1 MKHWWW
7 KLLAVVMLLGASI
20 TALRVPLSPALV
32 HVEPG
37 RIAPGH
43 VALTITG
50 YNTHFHQEA
59 VQVHLEN
66 GGERLC
72 ASEVRV
78 LSSTSIEVRFMVP
91 EGFRDHLSTVAVM
104 EGEHGRLVMPGA
116 VFTSGTGNGSG
127 VTGCPE
133 PEEELGMS
141 KAFTF
146 PNRNILYESI
156 RNLCFHVPMWFA
168 MITLMGISVWK
179 SVRALGSNDL
189 DDDLAALQAAKV
201 GLLFCGLG
209 LVTGA
214 IWARA
219 TWGTWWTNDVKLN
232 GSAVTALIYLAYL
245 VLRGSVQ
252 DPHKRARLAGI
263 YNIFAFVLLVMF
275 LFVVP
280 RLNAVDSLHPGNGG
294 NDGFGDLDLDDRLRS
309 VFYPA
314 CMGWILF
321 ATWMYDLRVRAA
333 RLSER
338 SYR

>member
-7 KLLAVVMLLGASI
+7 KLLGVLLLLGASVA
-20 TALRVPLSPALV
+20 ALRVPLSPALV

-37 RIAPGH
+37 RIAPGP
-43 VALTITG
+43 VELTLTG
-50 YNTHFHQEA
+50 YNTHFAQEG
-59 VQVHLEN
+59 VKVFLEN

-72 ASEVRV
+72 ATEVQV
-78 LSSTSIEVRFMVP
+78 LSPTLVQARFDVP
-91 EGFRDHLSTVAVM
+91 EGLRDHLSNVVVVDVT
-104 EGEHGRLVMPGA
+104 HGRLAIPGA
-116 VFTSGTGNGSG
+116 VFTTGTGDGSG
-127 VTGCPE
+127 VESCAETLADAAPV
-133 PEEELGMS
+133 
-141 KAFTF
+141 KTFTF

-168 MITLMGISVWK
+168 MIVLMAISVWK

-189 DDDLAALQAAKV
+189 DDDRAALHAVQV
-201 GLLFCGLG
+201 GLLFCGMG
-209 LVTGA
+209 LVTGS

-263 YNIFAFVLLVMF
+263 YNIFAFALLVMF

-280 RLNAVDSLHPGNGG
+280 RLNAVDSLHPANGG
-294 NDGFGDLDLDDRLRS
+294 NDGFGDLDLDDRLRT

-314 CMGWILF
+314 CMGWILM
-321 ATWMYDLRVRAA
+321 ATWMYDLRLRAA
-333 RLSER
+333 RLQER
-338 SYR
+338 LER